1 MNYCVLIEASGH
13 VPRMLR
19 AHVCISRGVHSL
31 RMRST
36 ASGLQRGMAMEL
48 EVPEIKRNL
57 SVNEY
62 QRLRSRSLSPD
73 PRHLSPQP
81 PVRMIS
87 LMMATIFFK
96 IDDCASLECIKYCSI
111 LRV

>member
-1 MNYCVLIEASGH
+1 
-13 VPRMLR
+13 
-19 AHVCISRGVHSL
+19 
-31 RMRST
+31 
-36 ASGLQRGMAMEL
+36 MEL

-81 PVRMIS
+81 PVRMI
-87 LMMATIFFK
+87 LLWLALATLTLKGFSNARMIV
-96 IDDCASLECIKYCSI
+96 LH
-111 LRV
+111 